1 MSKIECNFVVTEE
14 IVNGLC
20 RKIDTNYGV
29 RAGHGKL
36 RISFSRSRK
45 SLNLIVGRC
54 EKLKFFLVD

>member
-20 RKIDTNYGV
+20 TKIDTNYGV

-36 RISFSRSRK
+36 
-45 SLNLIVGRC
+45 
-54 EKLKFFLVD
+54 

>member
-36 RISFSRSRK
+36 
-45 SLNLIVGRC
+45 
-54 EKLKFFLVD
+54 